1 MTAVD
6 PSTLEPLETA
16 CAWRTG
22 DLGEDYVFELCA
34 DPDIQVAM
42 TMRPGDMQFVNNHHV
57 LHARR
62 GYEDDR
68 PAGRIRHLKRLWLE
82 TDLLSDED
90 KPEQFRL
97 GRTDNW
103 WASPGRT
110 KSEVVV

>member
-1 MTAVD
+1 MPNAYGAD
-6 PSTLEPLETA
+6 MAPMSDRPLRIVQWT
-16 CAWRTG
+16 TG
-22 DLGEDYVFELCA
+22 N
-34 DPDIQVAM
+34 VARQ
-42 TMRPGDMQFVNNHHV
+42 TVLVNNHHV

-68 PAGRIRHLKRLWLE
+68 PAGRIRHLKRLWSE